1 MADDNT
7 GRTILHYRIIEKIG
21 SGGMGVV
28 YRAEDTKLKRIVAL
42 KFLTKGSLADGEE
55 KKRFINEAQ
64 AAAALDHSNICT
76 IYEIEEVSE
85 EIFIAMAYVDGQTL
99 GDNIGSDPLPLGEA
113 LDIAIQTAEGLFE
126 AHEKGIVHRD
136 IKPANIMITGKGR
149 VKITDFGLARVAGA
163 TKLTMEGTTLG
174 TVAYM
179 SPEQAQGENV
189 DRRTDIW
196 SLGVVL
202 YEMLTGHVPFRGDY
216 DQAVVYSILNEK
228 HESVTALRSGLPL
241 ELEMILDKVL
251 EKDPKNRY
259 GHVDELLTDLRR
271 LQSAVASG
279 SSHKI
284 PVVKERRSRRWFV
297 SVPFLAPMVLILA
310 LTISLIIYYPRQATS
325 FSERDWIIIADIENL
340 SGEEAF
346 DRALNEAITI
356 DIQQSQ
362 WVNVFDRRR
371 IEQTLRRMER
381 EDTDRIDESLGL
393 EICKREGIKAMLVPK
408 ISRVGDTYS
417 LSASIVD
424 VNTGTR
430 RSPIRVTVT
439 GKDEVLI
446 SAVDDLSMR
455 IRKDLGESMQSIQE
469 SDKILA
475 RVTTSSLT
483 ALEQYSL
490 GREKHLRPQS
500 WEEVMVFYK
509 NAIEIDSTFSAA
521 YAAVGTLYNN
531 LGEPEQAKEYYIK
544 AFQYSNDLADRERY
558 RIMAEYY
565 NIVEEDP
572 DKAMQIY
579 RSFLAQYP
587 DDSAASNNLGLTYR
601 LLGRDDE
608 AVTEF
613 LKTLETDP
621 YHMVAYNNLVILY
634 TDLGKY
640 DRAIETAEACSAIDS
655 TYSAIY
661 NFKGV
666 AYGKQGLID
675 KAIESFR
682 KCLSLDPDNYWA
694 FYLLGDSYTTLGRYD
709 EAVAELERAIRIDSE
724 NQYALTAL
732 ARVHSLRGDND
743 MAIEYLSRA
752 VDGGYAD
759 YDYVKNDSDMDNIRD
774 DRRFEQIL
782 TTMKDRTG
790 NRE

>member
-7 GRTILHYRIIEKIG
+7 GRTILHYRILEKIG

-42 KFLTKGSLADGEE
+42 KFLTRGSLADGEE

-64 AAAALDHSNICT
+64 AAASLDHSNICT
-76 IYEIEEVSE
+76 IYEIEEVDN

-99 GDNIGSDPLPLGEA
+99 GDNIGSDPLPLGKA

-179 SPEQAQGENV
+179 SPEQAQGEKV

-202 YEMLTGHVPFRGDY
+202 YEMLTGHVPFKGDY

-228 HESVTALRSGLPL
+228 HESITALRSGLPL

-310 LTISLIIYYPRQATS
+310 LTISLTIYYPRQATS

-362 WVNVFDRRR
+362 WVNVFDRGR

-381 EDTDRIDESLGL
+381 GDTDRIDESLGL

-446 SAVDDLSMR
+446 SAVDNLSMR

-469 SDKILA
+469 SDKSLA

-531 LGEPEQAKEYYIK
+531 LGEAEQAKEYYIK

-587 DDSAASNNLGLTYR
+587 DDSAARNNLGLTYR

-634 TDLGKY
+634 NDLEQY
-640 DRAIETAEACSAIDS
+640 DRAIETAETCSAIDS
-655 TYSAIY
+655 TYPSVY

-666 AYGKQGLID
+666 AYSKQGLIE

-752 VDGGYAD
+752 VDRGYAD

-774 DRRFEQIL
+774 DWRFEQIL